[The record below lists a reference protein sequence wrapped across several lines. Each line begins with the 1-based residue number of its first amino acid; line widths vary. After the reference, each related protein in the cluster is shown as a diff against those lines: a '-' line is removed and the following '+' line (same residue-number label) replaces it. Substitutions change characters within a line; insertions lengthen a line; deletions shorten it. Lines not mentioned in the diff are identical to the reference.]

1 MDQLKDALEQAFSGR
16 GSITT
21 LVGEPGIGKT
31 RLSEEFCVYAGLRG
45 AQILKGRSYEGAVEI
60 PFLPF
65 VDALRQYVRTRPDEA
80 LRQELG
86 DGAPE
91 LANLVSEVR
100 QRFPDLSEPMKLEGD
115 AERMRLFESVAGF
128 LRNASSAQPLVLL
141 LDDLHWS
148 DKPSLLLLRHLAR
161 DVGNLRLLVVGT
173 YRDVDLDRAHPL
185 AEVLAALRR
194 EPVYQRILLRG
205 LPQEDV
211 LAFLAALADN
221 EPDADELSARQ
232 ALAEALFRE
241 TEGNPFFIG
250 EVINHLLEE
259 GKIFRE
265 GKSWRTNVTSVSELG
280 IPEGVRE
287 VVSRRLSRLG
297 DACNDML
304 TIASAMP
311 AGFRWEVLSAVSGGG
326 EAGLLDVLDEALAAR
341 LIHEQQG
348 PLAGTYEFT
357 HALIRQTLYGELS
370 TPRRVLL
377 HRRIG
382 DALEKLHG
390 ADAGPHLAE
399 LAYHFFHSA
408 PGGDVEKAIHYAV
421 EAGRRASA
429 GVAHEEAAA
438 HYERALQALDL
449 KPSDDPALRCEL
461 LLSLTEAHGSI
472 PAIDRAREVGLQAAE
487 IARSLGAWDKLGRA
501 AIRMG
506 WEFAPDLGF
515 DELRMRYLEEALAA
529 VDPADT
535 ALQVRLLARLAHGL
549 TFVDTERGVA
559 YADQAVAVARESG
572 DPTSL
577 AYALNAKQ
585 WSLGTGAEDVD
596 LRLALSKELGEVAQK
611 AGLAE
616 FAAESLRN
624 RAYGLLERG
633 DAAGAKRELE
643 VYHRVVK
650 ELRNPAFLWQ
660 DAALRGMWALL
671 EGRFEEGERAA
682 DEAFAHSKRFG
693 HAIGAQIHGIQV
705 ARARAEQGR
714 LEEYIPVLESILQT
728 NPNPAWHSRIVQ
740 IHAELGHE
748 EEARREFE
756 AMAAQDFADVQR
768 DAIWNITMTYLAE
781 GAAFLRDTRRCEQI
795 YEMLLPQAGQ
805 NVMVTFGA
813 CNGPVARYLGLLT
826 AALGHFDD
834 AERHFEDALAMNR
847 RLGARALGARAES
860 DYARMLLERD
870 APGDRERALQ
880 LTNDALATAQ
890 ELGMKIV
897 VEKLLATK
905 LEIQGVQ
912 SADIQGVQSADST
925 HSVYA
930 VATVVQ
936 QQRPDLRAHAAPD
949 GTVTLMFSDME
960 DFTGMTERL
969 GDVEA
974 HRVVQAHNG
983 IVREQVNTHGGHEV
997 ELRGDGFL
1005 LAFPS
1010 ARQAALCAIALQRA
1024 FAAHNENGAAQSVRV
1039 RIGLH
1044 TGEAIKDA
1052 DKFFGKTVIQ
1062 AFRIADLADGG
1073 EILTSSLTNELVT
1086 SAGDL
1091 HFQAPREVAL
1101 KGLSGTHRVFPLV
1114 WQVPGGDT
1122 PISAVVRN
1130 PQEP

>member
-1 MDQLKDALEQAFSGR
+1 
-16 GSITT
+16 
-21 LVGEPGIGKT
+21 
-31 RLSEEFCVYAGLRG
+31 
-45 AQILKGRSYEGAVEI
+45 
-60 PFLPF
+60 
-65 VDALRQYVRTRPDEA
+65 
-80 LRQELG
+80 
-86 DGAPE
+86 
-91 LANLVSEVR
+91 
-100 QRFPDLSEPMKLEGD
+100 
-115 AERMRLFESVAGF
+115 
-128 LRNASSAQPLVLL
+128 
-141 LDDLHWS
+141 
-148 DKPSLLLLRHLAR
+148 
-161 DVGNLRLLVVGT
+161 
-173 YRDVDLDRAHPL
+173 
-185 AEVLAALRR
+185 
-194 EPVYQRILLRG
+194 
-205 LPQEDV
+205 
-211 LAFLAALADN
+211 
-221 EPDADELSARQ
+221 
-232 ALAEALFRE
+232 
-241 TEGNPFFIG
+241 
-250 EVINHLLEE
+250 
-259 GKIFRE
+259 
-265 GKSWRTNVTSVSELG
+265 
-280 IPEGVRE
+280 
-287 VVSRRLSRLG
+287 
-297 DACNDML
+297 
-304 TIASAMP
+304 
-311 AGFRWEVLSAVSGGG
+311 
-326 EAGLLDVLDEALAAR
+326 
-341 LIHEQQG
+341 
-348 PLAGTYEFT
+348 
-357 HALIRQTLYGELS
+357 
-370 TPRRVLL
+370 VLL

-813 CNGPVARYLGLLT
+813 CNGPVARYLGLLA

-880 LTNDALATAQ
+880 LKARDPGRAVGGLDAL
-890 ELGMKIV
+890 
-897 VEKLLATK
+897 
-905 LEIQGVQ
+905 
-912 SADIQGVQSADST
+912 
-925 HSVYA
+925 
-930 VATVVQ
+930 
-936 QQRPDLRAHAAPD
+936 RLRRRHGRAAAAPGLARPRGAGRD
-949 GTVTLMFSDME
+949 GH
-960 DFTGMTERL
+960 
-969 GDVEA
+969 A
-974 HRVVQAHNG
+974 HVQ
-983 IVREQVNTHGGHEV
+983 RHGGLHRDDRAPRRCRGAPRGAGPQRDRARAGEYPRRPRGGAARRRFPAGV
-997 ELRGDGFL
+997 PERAPGGALRHRI
-1005 LAFPS
+1005 A
-1010 ARQAALCAIALQRA
+1010 ARL
-1024 FAAHNENGAAQSVRV
+1024 ENGAAQSVRV